1 MNLLVKVVVFVVV
14 LLTGVLAS
22 AAPLVLGKRYPLNTK
37 AERGTLVWQ
46 FVTFNRSITGGIN
59 IQLEVYNRRAK
70 SLKYFDDYRDIV
82 DASIQKNTISKFSL
96 ESSSVNFSSDRY
108 ANIAFQVSK
117 LSHLYYI
124 PLRVDYYDGFEDY
137 LVRLYFA
144 KGKFALSSRLL
155 QQGKIVNPEPPPA
168 DSGIDLSVDPE
179 DNAKDSASSS
189 SSQTTPAS
197 DATEVE
203 DKTILVEPAKLTP
216 EEQKE
221 QEKANEELRSFIE
234 TSPDESLLQELPEFG
249 TDFEDP
255 NFKDTSDIL
264 FEKLKTQD
272 LQLDDEPSNND
283 QDSVN
288 EDAEDETSLKD
299 KTQEEEGEGSPPA
312 DAESSFEPSP

>member
-108 ANIAFQVSK
+108 ANITFQVSK

-168 DSGIDLSVDPE
+168 DSGIDLSVDTE
-179 DNAKDSASSS
+179 DSAKDSESSTP
-189 SSQTTPAS
+189 SQTTPAS
-197 DATEVE
+197 DAKEVE

-264 FEKLKTQD
+264 FEELKTQD
-272 LQLDDEPSNND
+272 LQSDEEPSNNNE
-283 QDSVN
+283 DSVN
-288 EDAEDETSLKD
+288 EDPEDKTSLKD
-299 KTQEEEGEGSPPA
+299 KTQDEE
-312 DAESSFEPSP
+312 AESSSPAESSDEPSP

>member
-108 ANIAFQVSK
+108 ANITFQVSK

-168 DSGIDLSVDPE
+168 DSGIDLSVDTE
-179 DNAKDSASSS
+179 DSAKDSESSTP
-189 SSQTTPAS
+189 SQTTPAS
-197 DATEVE
+197 DAKEVE

-264 FEKLKTQD
+264 FEELKTQD
-272 LQLDDEPSNND
+272 LQSDEEPSNNNE
-283 QDSVN
+283 DSVN
-288 EDAEDETSLKD
+288 EDPEDKASLKD
-299 KTQEEEGEGSPPA
+299 KTQDEE
-312 DAESSFEPSP
+312 AESSSPAGAESSDEPSP